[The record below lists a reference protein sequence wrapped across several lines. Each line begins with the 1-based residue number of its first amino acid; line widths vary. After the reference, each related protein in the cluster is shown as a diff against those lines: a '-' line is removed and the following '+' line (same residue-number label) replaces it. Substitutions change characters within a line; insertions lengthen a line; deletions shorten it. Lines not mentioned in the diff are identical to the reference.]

1 MPKTPRAVST
11 APSTISRPPSGSTTP
26 VSSSVSTPVIAI
38 DSALTT
44 SSVSGISSVPLSA
57 LQQESITAEPLLS
70 GGQSDSDLFR
80 KFQLFVEWEKSSH
93 PPSGAPSS
101 LSSTSPV
108 VVASSR
114 PVYTLAPSALSCTN
128 IPPRS
133 DLGSVRPSS
142 ILASSRGQE
151 AHVLPARGDAFPS
164 QATRLHSSVARSGV
178 VQSDNGDRSRA
189 SLLRGNFDDRD
200 ASLVSGG
207 QSLADYYVED
217 NLDYDYLDHSQFGLH
232 QPDVDT
238 ARLDC
243 ESEDV
248 EPDDFTGSSPYLLS
262 VQAETIL
269 CRYLG
274 DLYSVKGNA
283 ESREA
288 DSLLGGAFI
297 GPFTV
302 VCRR

>member
-1 MPKTPRAVST
+1 MVSL
-11 APSTISRPPSGSTTP
+11 
-26 VSSSVSTPVIAI
+26 SVSTPVIAI
-38 DSALTT
+38 DPALTT

-93 PPSGAPSS
+93 LPSGAPSS
-101 LSSTSPV
+101 LSSTSLV

-114 PVYTLAPSALSCTN
+114 PDYTLAPSALSCTN
-128 IPPRS
+128 IPPCS
-133 DLGSVRPSS
+133 DLGSPRPSS

-207 QSLADYYVED
+207 QSFADYYVED

-232 QPDVDT
+232 QSDVDT
-238 ARLDC
+238 ALLDC

-274 DLYSVKGNA
+274 DRYSVKGNA

-288 DSLLGGAFI
+288 DSL
-297 GPFTV
+297 
-302 VCRR
+302 